1 MLRAWVFIFPDV
13 EKKSFLGRG
22 GIWQVPGTTAISL
35 VVPST
40 WAFHIPFVRLILIV
54 RPPQRA
60 SPRGGG
66 GTPRINSDPAVLH
79 RKAGMLRVLVG
90 MFPCISHF
98 RPLCEA
104 RLNNQ
109 EIQPNNMSW
118 CLFSARDQGVL
129 WPQNHNRFAQNPPK
143 STGNA
148 LSALKPSTLQTHDRN
163 PKSSRA
169 LFLFEGRWTPAVFDY
184 MDYPLVLW
192 SIWNFFSSS
201 ATTKFRFRSYKF
213 LSGQLGVIPQ
223 VRNGWSHYLQT

>member
-1 MLRAWVFIFPDV
+1 MRVFFISKFPVITSFPQKFPARGFLFYPNKFRMLRAWVFIFPDV

-109 EIQPNNMSW
+109 EIQPNNMS
-118 CLFSARDQGVL
+118 
-129 WPQNHNRFAQNPPK
+129 
-143 STGNA
+143 
-148 LSALKPSTLQTHDRN
+148 
-163 PKSSRA
+163 
-169 LFLFEGRWTPAVFDY
+169 
-184 MDYPLVLW
+184 
-192 SIWNFFSSS
+192 
-201 ATTKFRFRSYKF
+201 
-213 LSGQLGVIPQ
+213 
-223 VRNGWSHYLQT
+223 